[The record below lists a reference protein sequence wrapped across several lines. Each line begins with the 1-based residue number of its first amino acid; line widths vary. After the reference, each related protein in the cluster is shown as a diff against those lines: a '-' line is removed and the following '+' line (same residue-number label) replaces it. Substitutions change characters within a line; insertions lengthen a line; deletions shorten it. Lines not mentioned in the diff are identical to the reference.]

1 MGRLI
6 DLYEQQGQSPWLD
19 NIKRSWINDGKLQQW
34 VERGVRGVTS
44 NPTIFQKAIEDSDDY
59 DEQIATL
66 AGQGASVMD
75 IFWSLVI
82 ADITSALEILA
93 PVHAASG
100 GEDGFVSIEVD
111 PT

>member
-1 MGRLI
+1 MGRLN

-19 NIKRSWINDGKLQQW
+19 NIKRSWINDGELRQW

-66 AGQGASVMD
+66 TRQGASLIDVY
-75 IFWSLVI
+75 WALVVS
-82 ADITSALEILA
+82 DITSALEILA
-93 PVHAASG
+93 PVHEASD
-100 GEDGFVSIEVD
+100 GEDGFV
-111 PT
+111 